1 MSRRFIV
8 VLVLLVA
15 LVGVA
20 TFFIFH
26 RQQKVDRLYSR
37 LTSNVQSA
45 GLINNEMYYFTGS
58 FFAKYNFSERKII
71 QLSDWLDIKNGV
83 ENVSWDAN
91 AVVFSSKP
99 SPGTR
104 DDISTASSQ
113 LGVDPNTSHWWRYD
127 FGNKQYQLLDFATID
142 ACSALVQMNQEK
154 LFCLQKSGET
164 STVTDV
170 YMFDVAARSGTKI
183 FTTNNTVDRLSA
195 YDGNFGFVVTTLGGK
210 QSVYQGSASSG
221 KSREIYTAKGDVAY
235 KLGNDGSILISDT
248 QIKIEGQNTHEEDS
262 SKPVK
267 DVNYRLYVMQGGKI
281 TEVGGVKSPGLT
293 LYRNGALFASSLDG
307 SIYQLKGGVVERI
320 ADPSTETEDYGSFI
334 FEVGGESLLL
344 QDSVLSTEDVVELN
358 SRDPSEFNG
367 KDDND
372 PTGNSWIDNSVDP
385 FAVYLYLP
393 NIPSS
398 KQQALVGQHLTSKGF
413 VPAEF
418 NFTWVVD
425 GVDFH
430 TPIQPNAV
438 IIR

>member
-1 MSRRFIV
+1 M
-8 VLVLLVA
+8 LQLAVA
-15 LVGVA
+15 PKYSQP
-20 TFFIFH
+20 TI
-26 RQQKVDRLYSR
+26 RLI
-37 LTSNVQSA
+37 
-45 GLINNEMYYFTGS
+45 G
-58 FFAKYNFSERKII
+58 
-71 QLSDWLDIKNGV
+71 
-83 ENVSWDAN
+83 
-91 AVVFSSKP
+91 
-99 SPGTR
+99 
-104 DDISTASSQ
+104 
-113 LGVDPNTSHWWRYD
+113 
-127 FGNKQYQLLDFATID
+127 
-142 ACSALVQMNQEK
+142 
-154 LFCLQKSGET
+154 
-164 STVTDV
+164 
-170 YMFDVAARSGTKI
+170 
-183 FTTNNTVDRLSA
+183 SA

>member
-195 YDGNFGFVVTTLGGK
+195 
-210 QSVYQGSASSG
+210 
-221 KSREIYTAKGDVAY
+221 
-235 KLGNDGSILISDT
+235 
-248 QIKIEGQNTHEEDS
+248 
-262 SKPVK
+262 
-267 DVNYRLYVMQGGKI
+267 
-281 TEVGGVKSPGLT
+281 
-293 LYRNGALFASSLDG
+293 
-307 SIYQLKGGVVERI
+307 
-320 ADPSTETEDYGSFI
+320 
-334 FEVGGESLLL
+334 
-344 QDSVLSTEDVVELN
+344 LS
-358 SRDPSEFNG
+358 
-367 KDDND
+367 
-372 PTGNSWIDNSVDP
+372 
-385 FAVYLYLP
+385 
-393 NIPSS
+393 
-398 KQQALVGQHLTSKGF
+398 
-413 VPAEF
+413 
-418 NFTWVVD
+418 
-425 GVDFH
+425 
-430 TPIQPNAV
+430 
-438 IIR
+438 